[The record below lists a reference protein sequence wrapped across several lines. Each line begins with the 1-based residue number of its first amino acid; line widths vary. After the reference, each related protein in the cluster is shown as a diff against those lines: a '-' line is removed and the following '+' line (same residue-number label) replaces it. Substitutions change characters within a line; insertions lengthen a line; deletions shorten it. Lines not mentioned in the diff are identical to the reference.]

1 LLKLN
6 PNLSS
11 MWNDH
16 SYNFDHSDQCIFRR
30 EKWRCFDRASGI
42 KLFYVY

>member
-1 LLKLN
+1 MQTFQVCGTITVIISITLTT
-6 PNLSS
+6 
-11 MWNDH
+11 
-16 SYNFDHSDQCIFRR
+16 CIFRW

>member
-16 SYNFDHSDQCIFRR
+16 SYNFDHSDHVHF
-30 EKWRCFDRASGI
+30 
-42 KLFYVY
+42 